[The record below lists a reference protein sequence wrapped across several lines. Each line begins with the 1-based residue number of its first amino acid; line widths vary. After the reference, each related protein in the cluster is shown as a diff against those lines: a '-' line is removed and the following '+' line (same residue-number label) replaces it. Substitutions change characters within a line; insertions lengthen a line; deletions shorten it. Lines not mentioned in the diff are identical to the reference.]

1 MKITKILLASIAA
14 AISFPAITAAGDVVD
29 PFYGPEPGHILTKTF
44 YEQANK
50 KFNDGNKVKSKT
62 LQETIYYGLTDSWSL
77 YFDGYNSWINNNALP
92 KEYEMRYWDA
102 GIGYFFEPTANTSVD
117 AELYYTEKKPEDY
130 DAYKTLYFYGRFDFM
145 KDKDVKPFIGTEYS
159 RGLHQITKSDDYFDF
174 FAGVWKRFG
183 NAMIKVSAD
192 VEYLPDYPESTNAS
206 ATLEAGYQF
215 TDNFALTV
223 SGDYYFYDHYVN
235 KPFGLDTGL
244 SGRILVKYLF

>member
-44 YEQANK
+44 YEQANM

-102 GIGYFFEPTANTSVD
+102 GIGYFFEPTANTSID
-117 AELYYTEKKPEDY
+117 AELYYTETKEEDC
-130 DAYKTLYFYGRFDFM
+130 DAYKALSFYGRFDFM
-145 KDKDVKPFIGTEYS
+145 KDKEVKPFIGTEYS
-159 RGLHQITKSDDYFDF
+159 RGLHQITKSDDAFDF
-174 FAGVWKRFG
+174 FTGAWKRFG
-183 NAMIKVSAD
+183 NAMLKARAD
-192 VEYLPDYPESTNAS
+192 VVYVPDYPETTTAYAS
-206 ATLEAGYQF
+206 LEAGYQF
-215 TDNFALTV
+215 TDNFAITAT
-223 SGDYYFYDHYVN
+223 GEYAFYDHNVDQQIDMDHGV
-235 KPFGLDTGL
+235 F
-244 SGRILVKYLF
+244 GRILVKYLF